1 MITGASRGLGRAL
14 AAGLAREGFDLVI
27 DARDAAAL
35 DAAAGALRAAG
46 GRVTAIAGDVTD
58 PAHRAALLA
67 AAQAAGRL
75 DLLVNNAGTL
85 GASPLPALADYPPDE
100 LRAAFE
106 VNVIAPIA
114 LTQLALPL
122 LRASGGAVLNITSD
136 AAVEAYAGWGG
147 YGAAKAALEQASN
160 VLAAEEPAVRVWWA
174 DPGDLRTDMH
184 QLAFPGEDISDRPEP
199 ESVVPAFVRLIGE
212 RLPSGRYRAAHLLPR
227 AGDGVTTLAALADF
241 TLPASLE
248 AHEPPEARGL
258 PRDGVR
264 MLVSRR
270 ASGEIS
276 HHGFGE
282 LPGLLLPGDLLVVNT
297 TATLPA
303 QVRVSAELAVH
314 FSSPRPDGSWLI
326 ELRQVTGK
334 ITVPNGRGY
343 PGQPLGLPGGA
354 VLTLEGRRRPGCGGP
369 GCRSPWCRTY

>member
-1 MITGASRGLGRAL
+1 MSNTRTALVTGASRGLGRAL
-14 AAGLAREGFDLVI
+14 AAGLARAGFDLVI

-46 GRVTAIAGDVTD
+46 ATVTAVAGDVTD

-67 AAQAAGRL
+67 ACAGRL

-85 GASPLPALADYPPDE
+85 GASPLPALADYPADE

-160 VLAAEEPAVRVWWA
+160 VLAAEEVGVRVWWA

-199 ESVVPAFVRLIGE
+199 ASVVPAFVRLVSE
-212 RLPSGRYRAAHLLPR
+212 RLPSGRYRAAHLAP
-227 AGDGVTTLAALADF
+227 VT
-241 TLPASLE
+241 S
-248 AHEPPEARGL
+248 
-258 PRDGVR
+258 
-264 MLVSRR
+264 
-270 ASGEIS
+270 
-276 HHGFGE
+276 
-282 LPGLLLPGDLLVVNT
+282 
-297 TATLPA
+297 
-303 QVRVSAELAVH
+303 
-314 FSSPRPDGSWLI
+314 
-326 ELRQVTGK
+326 
-334 ITVPNGRGY
+334 
-343 PGQPLGLPGGA
+343 
-354 VLTLEGRRRPGCGGP
+354 
-369 GCRSPWCRTY
+369 